1 MDILTHNEIH
11 LLKEHFVLLNGSP
24 EAISVLLDPAVTPA
38 SFASWLATS
47 GKLAL
52 FEQLMAAPAA
62 VGAVAA
68 NATAMAAVAASSTAM
83 AAVIASS
90 TAMAA
95 VAASSTALMAV
106 HASDTALNAIKSSAT
121 ALTAMRASAKYL
133 LSANTAYNGSG
144 VTIPGTTSGAS
155 YIVLGISSSNA
166 AGQSGSYPFS
176 INTRRSGSSIA
187 NTGLGVQSN
196 ASDGKTVDLAI
207 PIVSPHQ
214 GVNGGGYSF
223 AVGLIRCDV

>member
-1 MDILTHNEIH
+1 
-11 LLKEHFVLLNGSP
+11 
-24 EAISVLLDPAVTPA
+24 
-38 SFASWLATS
+38 
-47 GKLAL
+47 
-52 FEQLMAAPAA
+52 MA
-62 VGAVAA
+62 AVAA
-68 NATAMAAVAASSTAM
+68 SSTAMAAVAASSTAM

-106 HASDTALNAIKSSAT
+106 HASDTALNAIKSSAK